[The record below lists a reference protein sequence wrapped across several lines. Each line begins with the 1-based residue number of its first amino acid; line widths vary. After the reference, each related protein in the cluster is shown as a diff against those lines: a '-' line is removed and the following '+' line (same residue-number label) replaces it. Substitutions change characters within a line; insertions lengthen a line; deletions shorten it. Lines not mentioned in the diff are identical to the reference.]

1 MRSLCALC
9 LAATFACASG
19 SSQQVR
25 STSPAVSKPEAQ
37 SCSPMVPAI
46 AYRGTDVYLRP
57 DSTGTPITTL
67 KQDTPVCASPDA
79 TGFGYRRVK
88 LANGQTGFAAG
99 DSLSN

>member
-25 STSPAVSKPEAQ
+25 STSPAVSKPDAQ

-46 AYRGTDVYLRP
+46 AYRGTDLYLRP
-57 DSTGTPITTL
+57 DSGGTPIATL
-67 KQDTPVCASPDA
+67 KPMSSLGDHTGNGLTSPLIA
-79 TGFGYRRVK
+79 PP
-88 LANGQTGFAAG
+88 
-99 DSLSN
+99 

>member
-19 SSQQVR
+19 SSQVR
-25 STSPAVSKPEAQ
+25 STSAVSKPDAQ

-88 LANGQTGFAAG
+88 LANGQTGYAAG
-99 DSLSN
+99 DGLSN